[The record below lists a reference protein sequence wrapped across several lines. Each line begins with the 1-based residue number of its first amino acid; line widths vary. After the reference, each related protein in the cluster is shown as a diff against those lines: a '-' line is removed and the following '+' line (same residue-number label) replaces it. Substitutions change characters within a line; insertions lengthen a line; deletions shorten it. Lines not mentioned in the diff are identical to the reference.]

1 MFTSI
6 NRWLAARGDRTDS
19 RELGRFTK
27 IASKATPAEFF
38 SLFQPTRVQL
48 RKDSEYPLTY
58 SLRFDSQLPSG
69 YSEND
74 LVQGECLPSRPLH
87 APAVIVISGWLAGS
101 RDYSRLANWVGLSG
115 RNLWTMD
122 YPYHARRKPDGT
134 RSGELAVTSDLVR
147 TLEAVRQAVVDV
159 RTLIGALWELGS
171 RDIAILGFSLGG
183 WAGSLLGLTEP
194 KISKALLV
202 TPIVRPDE
210 LFLSSPFF
218 SSLRENLKDKDNA
231 GFFGPLNHLFLPING
246 TPVVDPQHIHL
257 IGAHEDPL
265 AAPGSLDE
273 LSSIWG
279 CRNEI
284 LPGGHINLYFT
295 LRLWRRIFTLL
306 CAPFR

>member
-1 MFTSI
+1 MFASI

-19 RELGRFTK
+19 RELDRFTK
-27 IASKATPAEFF
+27 SALYATPAEFF
-38 SLFQPTRVQL
+38 SISQPTRIQL
-48 RKDSEYPLTY
+48 CKKSQHPLTY
-58 SLRFDSQLPSG
+58 SLCFDSQLASG

-87 APAVIVISGWLAGS
+87 APAVVVISGWLTGE

-122 YPYHARRKPDGT
+122 YPYHARRKPSGT
-134 RSGELAVTSDLVR
+134 RSGELAVTSNLVR
-147 TLEAVRQAVVDV
+147 TLQAVRQAVVDA
-159 RTLIGALWELGS
+159 RTLISALWELGS

-183 WAGSLLGLTEP
+183 WVGSLLVLTEP

-210 LFLSSPFF
+210 LFLRSPFF
-218 SSLRENLKDKDNA
+218 SSLRNSLKEEDRA
-231 GFFGPLNHLFLPING
+231 GVFAPFSHLFLPMHG
-246 TPVVDPQHIHL
+246 TPVAAPLNIHL

-265 AAPGSLDE
+265 VPPGSLGE
-273 LSSIWG
+273 LSLIWR
-279 CRNEI
+279 CRKEI
-284 LPGGHINLYFT
+284 LPGGHITLYFT
-295 LRLWRRIFTLL
+295 RRMWRRIFTLL